1 MPVVDSSALHAVR
14 YNANRHE
21 LAVVFTSGRRYTY
34 LGVPEAIYEALM
46 RAPSKGRFFNA
57 EIRDR
62 YAFRERAKN

>member
-1 MPVVDSSALHAVR
+1 MPVVDSSAIRAVG
-14 YNANRHE
+14 YNANLHE
-21 LAVVFTSGRRYTY
+21 LAVMFVTDRIYIY

-62 YAFRERAKN
+62 YAFRERGK

>member
-1 MPVVDSSALHAVR
+1 MLELDSSAIQAVG

-21 LAVVFTSGRRYTY
+21 LAVTFVTGKLYTY
-34 LGVPEAIYEALM
+34 LGVPEAIYEALL

-62 YAFRERAKN
+62 YVFQELGK